1 MSRRLRLFAIGGTL
15 SYRALFGWLN
25 PYLFVIVLLVPSVTQ
40 IVFFAYLGRAAGVE
54 DDTFYVVGN
63 AVVAAAVPCLFG
75 MSQAITDERYTHTL
89 SLLVVS
95 PASRVTLFL
104 GRAAPSTLN
113 GAVVALFAFTV
124 GAAALDVSVPWS
136 ALPLLLVAILV
147 TAFSCTGLGLANA
160 SLGLRWRETAVLS
173 NLILY
178 FLLLCAGVNVPLD
191 LLPQWLQTVAQ
202 GLPVTHGVEAARGIV
217 AGDPFAD
224 VARLLGL
231 ELLVGA
237 GYAAAGLFLLRRF
250 ELEARRGASLELA

>member
-1 MSRRLRLFAIGGTL
+1 MRGHARLFAIGGFL

-25 PYLFVIVLLVPSVTQ
+25 PYLFVIILLVPSVTQ

-54 DDTFYVVGN
+54 DDSFYVVGN

-75 MSQAITDERYTHTL
+75 MSDTITDERYTQTL

-95 PASRVTLFL
+95 PASRITLFL
-104 GRAAPSTLN
+104 GRAAPVTAN
-113 GAVVALFAFTV
+113 GAIVAVFAFAV
-124 GAAALDVSVPWS
+124 GSAVLHVTIPWS

-147 TAFSCTGLGLANA
+147 TSFSCTGLGLVNA
-160 SLGLRWRETAVLS
+160 ALGLRWRETAVLS

-191 LLPQWLQTVAQ
+191 LLPGWMQTLAQ

-224 VARLLGL
+224 VAQLLAL
-231 ELLVGA
+231 ELVVGTV
-237 GYAAAGLFLLRRF
+237 YAAAGLFLVRRF